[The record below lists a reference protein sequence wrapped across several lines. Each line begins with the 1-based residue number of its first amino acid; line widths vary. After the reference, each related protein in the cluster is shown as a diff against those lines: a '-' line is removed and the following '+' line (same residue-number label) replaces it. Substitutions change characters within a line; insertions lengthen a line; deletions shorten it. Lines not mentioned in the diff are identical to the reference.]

1 MRKITSKEDDESE
14 NPLQSEIQALSA
26 AGKIHEGVGPIGP
39 PVDAS
44 NEYSGG
50 VYRRREPLMVDSPE
64 SAPDLNPGQGDV
76 PPKQRRPKRTTTER
90 TSPLPPPGGTMR
102 PPEDDNFYDH
112 ILPTMTPG
120 WYDPYEDY
128 YFGEYE
134 THFTDSTVQAAV
146 SGDRNGPRGPIQPAV
161 DYPIGRRPE
170 SARPG
175 LSGQPGMR
183 QPPPPDSDSPG
194 IHMFDAG
201 SKGTSLNGN
210 TRNSKVPSN
219 SQAESGT

>member
-1 MRKITSKEDDESE
+1 MRKITSKEVDESE
-14 NPLQSEIQALSA
+14 NPLQSEIQPLSA
-26 AGKIHEGVGPIGP
+26 AGKIQEGVGPIGP

-76 PPKQRRPKRTTTER
+76 PPKKRRPKRTTTER

-102 PPEDDNFYDH
+102 PPENDDFYDH
-112 ILPTMTPG
+112 ILPTMTPS

-128 YFGEYE
+128 DYGEYE
-134 THFTDSTVQAAV
+134 TIPFPDSTAQPGVP
-146 SGDRNGPRGPIQPAV
+146 GDRNGPRGPIQPV
-161 DYPIGRRPE
+161 DYPINRHPE

-175 LSGQPGMR
+175 LSGQPGMQ
-183 QPPPPDSDSPG
+183 QPPLPDSDSPAG
-194 IHMFDAG
+194 TMFDMG